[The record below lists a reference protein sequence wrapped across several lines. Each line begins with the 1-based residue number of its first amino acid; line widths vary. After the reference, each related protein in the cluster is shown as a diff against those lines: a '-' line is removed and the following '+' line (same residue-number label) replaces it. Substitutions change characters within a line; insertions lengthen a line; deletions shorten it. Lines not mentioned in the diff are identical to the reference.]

1 MLTKDQFNSIDFQN
15 YSANLLQD
23 NIVKN
28 LTKQT
33 LPKIKNSMVEEQKKT
48 NNKLTNIQYEN
59 MKLNSQ
65 IKTQNKLI
73 DSYTEKIEDLQSTNN
88 KLNEINQTLI
98 DNNKHYWIYSTI
110 VTIIG
115 AFVGFLLGK
124 YCA

>member
-73 DSYTEKIEDLQSTNN
+73 DSYIEKIEDLQSTNN

>member
-73 DSYTEKIEDLQSTNN
+73 NSYIEKIEDLQSTNN

-98 DNNKHYWIYSTI
+98 SNNKHYWIYSTI

>member
-33 LPKIKNSMVEEQKKT
+33 LPKIKNSMVEEQEKT

-73 DSYTEKIEDLQSTNN
+73 DSYIEKIEDLQSTNN

-98 DNNKHYWIYSTI
+98 DNNKYYWIYSTI

-115 AFVGFLLGK
+115 AVIGFLLGK
-124 YCA
+124 YFT

>member
-73 DSYTEKIEDLQSTNN
+73 DSYIEKIEDLQSTNN

-98 DNNKHYWIYSTI
+98 SNNKHYWIYSTI

>member
-33 LPKIKNSMVEEQKKT
+33 LPKIKNSMVEEQEKT

-73 DSYTEKIEDLQSTNN
+73 DSYIEKIEDLQSTNN

-115 AFVGFLLGK
+115 AVIGFLLGK
-124 YCA
+124 YFT